1 VEEREK
7 NRRKGEYGRRK
18 GGKRKRKEGK
28 RIKIIMVQ
36 EKRYL

>member
-1 VEEREK
+1 MEEREK